1 MLFIYFDK
9 RFSIEGGKHVNIQ
22 IFSGDILAA
31 EWTDVKLHVSDETHF
46 YETYTVILSYFS
58 LKNL

>member
-9 RFSIEGGKHVNIQ
+9 RFSIEGGKHVNMQ
-22 IFSGDILAA
+22 ILSGDILAA

-46 YETYTVILSYFS
+46 
-58 LKNL
+58 